1 MNVRVRLF
9 ASLREAAGQDTF
21 QVEVPEH
28 ATVREV
34 VERLA
39 EQVPALRDAA
49 GAIYAAVNNR
59 YVAPDTALAEGD
71 ELALFPPVSGGADTP
86 PKLFE
91 ITTEPISTDEVAAR
105 VNRPNCGAIVTF
117 AGVVRGI
124 TGDQET
130 DHLEYEAYVEMA
142 EAMLAQ
148 IGEEI
153 KARWPRIEAVAIV
166 HRVGRMEV
174 GEPSVVIAVSSPHR
188 DDGVFEA
195 CRYAI
200 ERLKAIV
207 PIWKK
212 EVLTTGS
219 YWVEGPRAPDSV
231 LEARYGSGP
240 AFHPTPIAERD
251 DHADA

>member
-9 ASLREAAGQDTF
+9 AALREAAGKDSID
-21 QVEVPEH
+21 VPLPDG
-28 ATVREV
+28 ATVSDLVQHLQEM
-34 VERLA
+34 E
-39 EQVPALRDAA
+39 PALDGVA

-59 YVAPDTALAEGD
+59 YVSPDTPLKDGD
-71 ELALFPPVSGGADTP
+71 EVALFPPVSGGQER
-86 PKLFE
+86 KMFE
-91 ITTEPISTDEVAAR
+91 ITREPISMDDVAAR

-130 DHLEYEAYVEMA
+130 QYLEYEAYKEMA
-142 EAMLAQ
+142 EQMLAR

-153 KARWPRIEAVAIV
+153 KARWPKIEEVAIV
-166 HRVGRMEV
+166 HRVGRLEV

-188 DDGVFEA
+188 GDGVFEA

-212 EVLTTGS
+212 EVLTTGAH
-219 YWVEGPRAPDSV
+219 WVEGPRHPEEGSPEEAP
-231 LEARYGSGP
+231 P
-240 AFHPTPIAERD
+240 AFQPTPVVERRD
-251 DHADA
+251 NADT

>member
-9 ASLREAAGQDTF
+9 ASLREAARKDWIDLALPDG
-21 QVEVPEH
+21 
-28 ATVREV
+28 ATVKDLV
-34 VERLA
+34 AHLQDVE
-39 EQVPALRDAA
+39 PALNGVA

-59 YVAPDTALAEGD
+59 YVSPDTALQDGD
-71 ELALFPPVSGGADTP
+71 EVALFPPVSGGQE
-86 PKLFE
+86 KKMFE
-91 ITTEPISTDEVAAR
+91 VTSAPLSMDEVAAR

-124 TGDQET
+124 TGDEET

-148 IGEEI
+148 IGDEI
-153 KARWPRIEAVAIV
+153 KARWPKVEAVAIV
-166 HRVGRMEV
+166 HRVGRLEV
-174 GEPSVVIAVSSPHR
+174 GEPSVIIAVSSPHR
-188 DDGVFEA
+188 GDGVFEA

-212 EVLTTGS
+212 EVLTTGAH
-219 YWVEGPRAPDSV
+219 WVEGPRHP
-231 LEARYGSGP
+231 EPGTPEGGP
-240 AFHPTPIAERD
+240 TFQPTPVMEKRRD
-251 DHADA
+251 VDT

>member
-9 ASLREAAGQDTF
+9 ASLREAAGKDRIDLAL
-21 QVEVPEH
+21 PDG
-28 ATVREV
+28 ATVKDLV
-34 VERLA
+34 AHLQDA
-39 EQVPALRDAA
+39 EPTLNGVA

-59 YVAPDTALAEGD
+59 YVSPDTALQDGD
-71 ELALFPPVSGGADTP
+71 EVALFPPVSGGQE
-86 PKLFE
+86 KKMFE
-91 ITTEPISTDEVAAR
+91 VTRAPLSIDEVAAR

-124 TGDQET
+124 TGDEET

-148 IGEEI
+148 IGDEI
-153 KARWPRIEAVAIV
+153 KTRWPRVEAVAIV
-166 HRVGRMEV
+166 HRVGRLEV

-188 DDGVFEA
+188 GDGVFEA

-212 EVLTTGS
+212 EVLTTGAH
-219 YWVEGPRAPDSV
+219 WVEGPRHP
-231 LEARYGSGP
+231 EPGTPEEGP
-240 AFHPTPIAERD
+240 AFHPTPVVEKRRD
-251 DHADA
+251 AHP